1 MSKYKYSIVVMNIK
15 ILSIIAVVFLLLTL
29 FTGCFG
35 EREPV
40 NHKPV
45 VMINYPANNAIVS
58 GFVMIS
64 GESSDLDGDDDIEFV
79 EVKINEGSWK
89 KADGILLWSF
99 HWNTF
104 EYEDGKYSISIR
116 ARDSVQYS
124 DVKTITVEVRNPEH
138 VDSDPHR
145 WALFVAAAN
154 FPLENESK
162 LGNGGLFL
170 AEEMAEYLVKEC
182 GYSTSNII
190 ILFDDGWIRDNNGY
204 GERIMTLQQRS
215 TKYAFTYSSATKDM
229 VELSI
234 NYIIDQS
241 NNYRDS
247 EVFLWFF
254 SHGYGDMSDSL
265 TGGKLL
271 ESSHIFLWD
280 DIISDKKLGEWL
292 DPLNSRRVAII
303 IDACFSGGF
312 ADKTILNIPTSR
324 LFRSGIPRAGR
335 VVIAGASKF
344 RVGYASTTR
353 GPLFSLLWFEGLKTG
368 NADGFGQGLFNR
380 GRPRRLNIFKDGK
393 VSVEEAFYYA
403 RYILSTEEYLQD
415 YNTMEPQMNDRY
427 PLPGLFFSRKGLV
440 LGQD

>member
-1 MSKYKYSIVVMNIK
+1 MNIK
-15 ILSIIAVVFLLLTL
+15 LLSLVTVVFLLLTM

-35 EREPV
+35 DPEPS
-40 NHKPV
+40 NQIPV
-45 VMINYPANNAIVS
+45 VMINHPKNNAIVS

-64 GESSDLDGDDDIEFV
+64 GISSDPDGDQDIKYV
-79 EVKINEGSWK
+79 EVRINDGAWK
-89 KADGILLWSF
+89 KADGAIQWSY
-99 HWNTF
+99 HWNTY
-104 EYEDGKYSISIR
+104 EHEDGKYNI
-116 ARDSVQYS
+116 SVQAWDGQDYS
-124 DVKTITVEVRNPEH
+124 DVKTINVKVNNPYH
-138 VDSDPHR
+138 IDSDPHR

-154 FPLENESK
+154 FPEDNETK
-162 LGNGGLFL
+162 LGNGGLYL
-170 AEEMAEYLVKEC
+170 AEEMAEYLIIER
-182 GYSTSNII
+182 GYSTSNIF

-204 GERIMTLQQRS
+204 GDKVMTLQQR
-215 TKYAFTYSSATKDM
+215 THKYAINYNSATKDM
-229 VELSI
+229 VELTI
-234 NYIIDQS
+234 AHITEES
-241 NNYRDS
+241 NKYRES

-254 SHGYGDMSDSL
+254 SHGYGDMSDPL

-292 DPLNSRRVAII
+292 SPLKSRRVAII

-312 ADKTILNIPTSR
+312 AEKTILNIPTSR

-344 RVGYASTTR
+344 RVGYASTTK

-368 NADGFGQGLFNR
+368 NADGFGPGLFNR

-403 RYILSTEEYLQD
+403 RYILSTEEYLEE
-415 YNTMEPQMNDRY
+415 YNTMEPQMTDRY
-427 PLPGLFFSRKGLV
+427 PYPGLFFSRRGLV
-440 LGQD
+440 LGEN